1 MNYKDMTLKRFFL
14 VSLTILL
21 ASPFISSC
29 KRGENDPSLSITTRD
44 ARISAVWTL
53 SSGYYDYLNQEN
65 EEFNWVDD
73 DCEDGIGMIAE
84 YQESD
89 IKTVSYNF
97 SNSLAHFKHQF
108 TTTRDQFTDGSMVVD
123 GKEYE
128 DALTIER
135 DINFN
140 YELTVKTNGT
150 YRIYITYNLYED
162 DFLQEALDAN
172 GKPQYGQTFS
182 GTYEYQDEWHWT
194 DNSLGSKEGIQFDGF
209 PFLAMDDAN
218 IGRIYDINGSFKLNY
233 MTGVDFVNKSVVF
246 ELDKLATKEMTLMAN
261 SSFEGYFAEVDEEF
275 EVNVPAQ
282 GFMDCQGTYTF
293 RNLENEKFF
302 LQFTSDG
309 KSVAQ

>member
-1 MNYKDMTLKRFFL
+1 MTLRRFVL
-14 VSLTILL
+14 VALTILL
-21 ASPFISSC
+21 AVPFISSC
-29 KRGENDPSLSITTRD
+29 KRGENDPTFPFTSRD

-53 SSGYYDYLNQEN
+53 SSGYYDYLIQEN

-84 YQESD
+84 YQETD
-89 IKTVSYNF
+89 VKTISYNF
-97 SNSLAHFKHQF
+97 SNSLSHFKHTF
-108 TTTRDQFTDGSMVVD
+108 TTTRDQFVDGSMVVD

-140 YELTVKTNGT
+140 YELTVRKNGT

-162 DFLQEALDAN
+162 DFLQPSLDGN

-194 DNSLGSKEGIQFDGF
+194 DNSNGTKQGIQFDGF
-209 PFLAMDDAN
+209 PFIALTEDN

-233 MTGVDFVNKSVVF
+233 INSVAFTNHNIQF
-246 ELDKLATKEMTLMAN
+246 ELDKLESKQMTLISN
-261 SSFEGYFAEVDEEF
+261 SSFDGYFAEVDEEY
-275 EVNVPAQ
+275 EVNIPGQ
-282 GFMDCQGTYTF
+282 GFMDCQGTYTY
-293 RNLENEKFF
+293 RTLENTKYFMS
-302 LQFTSDG
+302 FTSDG
-309 KSVAQ
+309 KSVDE